1 MPKYSLVK
9 IIPWFG
15 QWPEW
20 FEFFLESCRHN
31 PDIDWLFYTDATP
44 PKNAPHNVRFN
55 ILSFSEY
62 KAVVSNK
69 LNINFNPTAAYK
81 LCDIKPA
88 LGYIHY
94 KDIQNY
100 DFYAFGDIDVIYGQ
114 IRQFVSDDLLS
125 RYNVISTHE
134 NRISG
139 HFCIFRNTPEIR
151 NSFMLVKDW
160 KQQLE
165 NPEHVSFDESR
176 FTKVFIP
183 HRKHPKWLRKLWSV
197 SSKHQRNILFKEQF
211 STILSPIKWKDG
223 SDSHPQ
229 TWLWQQGKLTN
240 DRDNCEYMY
249 LHFMNFKSRTW
260 LPKQNRHLP
269 AAWEKLDKL
278 ISMPVENA
286 HKCGF
291 AISPMGFCSPDDLLK
306 T

>member
-31 PDIDWLFYTDATP
+31 PDIDWLFYTDAVP

-62 KAVVSNK
+62 KAVVSNR

-114 IRQFVSDDLLS
+114 IRQFVTDDLLS

-197 SSKHQRNILFKEQF
+197 SSKYQRNILFKEQF

-223 SDSHPQ
+223 SDRHPQ
-229 TWLWQQGKLTN
+229 TWLWHQGKLTN
-240 DRDNCEYMY
+240 DRDSCEYMY

-260 LPKQNRHLP
+260 LPKQSRHLP
-269 AAWEKLDKL
+269 AAWEKQDKL

-291 AISPMGFCSPDDLLK
+291 AISPKGFCSPDDLLK
-306 T
+306 A